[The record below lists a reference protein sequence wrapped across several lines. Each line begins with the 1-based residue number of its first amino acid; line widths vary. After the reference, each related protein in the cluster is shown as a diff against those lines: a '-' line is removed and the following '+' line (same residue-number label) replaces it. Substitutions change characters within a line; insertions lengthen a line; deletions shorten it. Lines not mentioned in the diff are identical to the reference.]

1 MGNEN
6 IADALRV
13 DSEPAHLFLKAV
25 IVIAG
30 VNHHGRIA
38 LAVKENIRNP
48 LPDTGDIVI
57 NPARVQRLENIFSAV
72 HLAHALSLE
81 LGCFLRQNNSPF
93 LILVS
98 VL

>member
-57 NPARVQRLENIFSAV
+57 NPARVQRLENS
-72 HLAHALSLE
+72 LAAIKCAHSPSLKFRR
-81 LGCFLRQNNSPF
+81 FLRHISSLHF
-93 LILVS
+93 R
-98 VL
+98 